1 MSDLL
6 SAWVLT
12 TGSKS
17 QEMNTAELSS
27 ALDDARLSYHSQEV
41 RKMSLETNTTSSSS
55 PHNINTAVSSK
66 GSGSQKKSKKRQPGR
81 KAGGN
86 GSFADS
92 GMVSGTNSSVTD
104 NGERKYLD
112 IDLLDHSGASSPSE
126 RSRCTSKD
134 ETSERNSEVS
144 RPDILDFY
152 EESEEE
158 EEEEEEGD
166 EDEGDDTYD
175 AVSREETTTRT
186 RKNASTRSSNSKLP
200 KIVKQEKE
208 ERKTSKHSYSPTKL
222 PEIPP
227 GKQPRYPNVQKAK
240 VKKDER
246 SAVAD
251 MFADE
256 LRKEQNKHG
265 ERRNVKKSHLADTE
279 GLDGGE
285 DSEDSDEEPRNGRR
299 NRTEVRT
306 VARDVRA
313 TSLSPVKS
321 PKKRESSPTKTTNRI
336 DAKKTVERREAAQSV
351 SPTKQRQKIT
361 REKEKRIR
369 KVQSDDEKEKDEKV
383 AKSFSPS
390 KLKKRG
396 SHQKIKSKGDDSD
409 NFDEENEEEEHR
421 SVSQYRRRDEKSP
434 TKSRKT
440 EIKKSSPI
448 SPTKSRSI
456 RNSEE
461 SSPKKLK
468 GKMKGS
474 KSDYDIQDDEEDI
487 KTRGGRSPSKPP
499 SKSPKKGKL
508 ARSLSESVT
517 TKGDRNRSP
526 VKGKRGKSTGR
537 AVTSDSEEDI
547 RVDHSERDP
556 GPEEPEVQTSPKKK
570 KRKDIV
576 FSDEEEESPFG
587 NSRGGK
593 GGRNYWRRTTYLD
606 ILTIEKERRESI
618 KKMKEEKEREREKN
632 GGTKPEKKEKFIR
645 DSYGNKIYLGKAKK
659 DDKDGA
665 PDHIDLTVKEIVDQS
680 LIVSSSSNYGRNRD
694 SLMSMITR
702 RLKED
707 PFLRSLCQTDEW
719 FLKNIIHAMVVFGPM
734 MKIYTKTQALT
745 WIFLTRLAYFWNKDN
760 KHPPNEKELVNDAET
775 MAFAMEL
782 AKLCFNM
789 ITSDQVV
796 VSAVVDLE
804 SEGDTPDP
812 HNASL
817 SFEQYD
823 VMLSQVRLERFD
835 IANMNERAPYKNDVG
850 NFMECSFH
858 DKQMMEFLACLHIHT
873 SQEELGE
880 ISKTK
885 TIKMIPLL
893 CSLASRD
900 KSDSQKIVFKVVR
913 EFGEEEGS
921 DRNAEYYLKY
931 LQGMFLESPITFLH
945 CIHESRMKK
954 IHLLPPP
961 NEKQIYIVQ
970 TKMAIH
976 DIVALAYY
984 LENYDRSR
992 INPEALVIQDCGLN
1006 DDALQTLGKRV
1017 SPEWSG

>member
-1 MSDLL
+1 M
-6 SAWVLT
+6 
-12 TGSKS
+12 
-17 QEMNTAELSS
+17 
-27 ALDDARLSYHSQEV
+27 
-41 RKMSLETNTTSSSS
+41 
-55 PHNINTAVSSK
+55 
-66 GSGSQKKSKKRQPGR
+66 
-81 KAGGN
+81 
-86 GSFADS
+86 
-92 GMVSGTNSSVTD
+92 
-104 NGERKYLD
+104 
-112 IDLLDHSGASSPSE
+112 
-126 RSRCTSKD
+126 
-134 ETSERNSEVS
+134 
-144 RPDILDFY
+144 
-152 EESEEE
+152 
-158 EEEEEEGD
+158 
-166 EDEGDDTYD
+166 
-175 AVSREETTTRT
+175 
-186 RKNASTRSSNSKLP
+186 
-200 KIVKQEKE
+200 
-208 ERKTSKHSYSPTKL
+208 
-222 PEIPP
+222 
-227 GKQPRYPNVQKAK
+227 
-240 VKKDER
+240 
-246 SAVAD
+246 
-251 MFADE
+251 
-256 LRKEQNKHG
+256 
-265 ERRNVKKSHLADTE
+265 
-279 GLDGGE
+279 
-285 DSEDSDEEPRNGRR
+285 
-299 NRTEVRT
+299 
-306 VARDVRA
+306 
-313 TSLSPVKS
+313 
-321 PKKRESSPTKTTNRI
+321 
-336 DAKKTVERREAAQSV
+336 
-351 SPTKQRQKIT
+351 
-361 REKEKRIR
+361 
-369 KVQSDDEKEKDEKV
+369 
-383 AKSFSPS
+383 
-390 KLKKRG
+390 
-396 SHQKIKSKGDDSD
+396 
-409 NFDEENEEEEHR
+409 
-421 SVSQYRRRDEKSP
+421 
-434 TKSRKT
+434 
-440 EIKKSSPI
+440 
-448 SPTKSRSI
+448 
-456 RNSEE
+456 
-461 SSPKKLK
+461 
-468 GKMKGS
+468 
-474 KSDYDIQDDEEDI
+474 
-487 KTRGGRSPSKPP
+487 
-499 SKSPKKGKL
+499 
-508 ARSLSESVT
+508 
-517 TKGDRNRSP
+517 
-526 VKGKRGKSTGR
+526 
-537 AVTSDSEEDI
+537 
-547 RVDHSERDP
+547 
-556 GPEEPEVQTSPKKK
+556 
-570 KRKDIV
+570 

-632 GGTKPEKKEKFIR
+632 GGKPEKKEKFIR

-702 RLKED
+702 KLKED

-760 KHPPNEKELVNDAET
+760 KHPPTEKELVNDAET

-796 VSAVVDLE
+796 ITAVVDLE

-858 DKQMMEFLACLHIHT
+858 DKQMMEYLACLHIHT
-873 SQEELGE
+873 SQEELGD

-893 CSLASRD
+893 CSIASRD

-913 EFGEEEGS
+913 EFGEEEDSDS

-945 CIHESRMKK
+945 CIHESRMKR

-1017 SPEWSG
+1017 SQDWTNYFAV

>member
-1 MSDLL
+1 MS
-6 SAWVLT
+6 
-12 TGSKS
+12 
-17 QEMNTAELSS
+17 
-27 ALDDARLSYHSQEV
+27 LDDTPA
-41 RKMSLETNTTSSSS
+41 
-55 PHNINTAVSSK
+55 ASSK
-66 GSGSQKKSKKRQPGR
+66 GSLKKSKKKPPGR
-81 KAGGN
+81 RSGAS

-104 NGERKYLD
+104 NGERKYPD
-112 IDLLDHSGASSPSE
+112 MDNMVERDYSGASSPSE

-134 ETSERNSEVS
+134 SEAS
-144 RPDILDFY
+144 RPDILDFGQ
-152 EESEEE
+152 ESE
-158 EEEEEEGD
+158 D
-166 EDEGDDTYD
+166 EDEDEDTYD
-175 AVSREETTTRT
+175 GDSKELISEGS
-186 RKNASTRSSNSKLP
+186 STRSRKYGSITTSESKLP
-200 KIVKQEKE
+200 KIVNQDKV
-208 ERKTSKHSYSPTKL
+208 ERRKSKPSYGSPTKL
-222 PEIPP
+222 PELPP
-227 GKQPRYPNVQKAK
+227 GRVPRYPNVQKAK
-240 VKKDER
+240 VKKEER
-246 SAVAD
+246 EAVAD

-256 LRKEQNKHG
+256 LRKEQKKKKNSENRKQKKSSLVDTDEEENFLRDSDSDG
-265 ERRNVKKSHLADTE
+265 NSDNESRNVQRDRNKVKTVPREMRTKS
-279 GLDGGE
+279 
-285 DSEDSDEEPRNGRR
+285 
-299 NRTEVRT
+299 V
-306 VARDVRA
+306 
-313 TSLSPVKS
+313 SPVKS
-321 PKKRESSPTKTTNRI
+321 PKKREASPVKTINRI
-336 DAKKTVERREAAQSV
+336 DSKRNVVVDNSIASKLV
-351 SPTKQRQKIT
+351 SPTKQRQRFTK
-361 REKEKRIR
+361 EKENRQR
-369 KVQSDDEKEKDEKV
+369 KHLSDDEDGEDGKV
-383 AKSFSPS
+383 SKSLSPS
-390 KLKKRG
+390 KMKKNTFQQKYKKR
-396 SHQKIKSKGDDSD
+396 KDDHSD
-409 NFDEENEEEEHR
+409 HDDEEIEEEHR
-421 SVSQYRRRDEKSP
+421 SVSQYRRRNDKPTSPTKSKKTEIEKTKSSGMSP
-434 TKSRKT
+434 TKSRN
-440 EIKKSSPI
+440 P
-448 SPTKSRSI
+448 
-456 RNSEE
+456 RNE
-461 SSPKKLK
+461 SPKKHR
-468 GKMKGS
+468 GKMKES
-474 KSDYDIQDDEEDI
+474 KSELEIEE
-487 KTRGGRSPSKPP
+487 RGGRSPT
-499 SKSPKKGKL
+499 KSPKKGKIG
-508 ARSLSESVT
+508 RSVSESVT
-517 TKGDRNRSP
+517 GKSNRNRSP
-526 VKGKRGKSTGR
+526 AKGRRGKSTGR
-537 AVTSDSEEDI
+537 TSDSEEDTRI
-547 RVDHSERDP
+547 DEPEPDP
-556 GPEEPEVQTSPKKK
+556 GVAEPEKEVPKSPKKK
-570 KRKDIV
+570 KLKDLV

-618 KKMKEEKEREREKN
+618 RKMKEEKEKEREKN
-632 GGTKPEKKEKFIR
+632 GNKPEKKEKFIR

-702 RLKED
+702 KLKED

-719 FLKNIIHAMVVFGPM
+719 FLKNIINAMVVFGPM
-734 MKIYTKTQALT
+734 MKIYTKSQALT

-760 KHPPNEKELVNDAET
+760 KHPPTEKELVNDAET

-782 AKLCFNM
+782 SKLCFNM
-789 ITSDQVV
+789 IISDQVV
-796 VSAVVDLE
+796 ISAVVDLE
-804 SEGDTPDP
+804 SEGDP

-873 SQEELGE
+873 SQEELGD

-913 EFGEEEGS
+913 EFGDEEGS

-984 LENYDRSR
+984 LENFDRSR

-1017 SPEWSG
+1017 S